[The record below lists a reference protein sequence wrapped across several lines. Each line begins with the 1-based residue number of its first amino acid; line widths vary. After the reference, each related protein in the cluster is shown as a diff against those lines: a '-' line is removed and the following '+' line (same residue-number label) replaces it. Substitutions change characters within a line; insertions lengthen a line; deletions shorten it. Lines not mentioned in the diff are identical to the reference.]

1 MGSKNTGRAI
11 GTLAKII
18 GERMDDIRVQINR
31 IVAESPHDLDND
43 SYIATTIIESIREE
57 VETLASTIIILE
69 SEILDSE

>member
-1 MGSKNTGRAI
+1 MSSKKTGRAI

-31 IVAESPHDLDND
+31 IVSESPHDLDND
-43 SYIATTIIESIREE
+43 SYIATTVIESIREE

-69 SEILDSE
+69 SEISDSE